1 MAAPTVEQLQKAL
14 AEAQK
19 KLAAEK
25 KKKKRGEGWKPPFDG
40 AHRGY

>member
-1 MAAPTVEQLQKAL
+1 MATQLEIQLQKAL

-19 KLAAEK
+19 KLAAAK
-25 KKKKRGEGWKPPFDG
+25 KKKKGDSGWTPPFDG